1 MRQCCCWKA
10 VSGSALAPVLQCSVL
25 GMSPAAGEPQN
36 HRCHLLMAAELSS
49 GESPKKSHR
58 AFVSSQPAS
67 PPARALRAVLA
78 NRSPPPTFCPTLV
91 WHLLALG
98 DPNTSVA

>member
-67 PPARALRAVLA
+67 HLPEHLGLCL
-78 NRSPPPTFCPTLV
+78 SPFTSA
-91 WHLLALG
+91 HLLSHSCTASPG
-98 DPNTSVA
+98 VR

>member
-67 PPARALRAVLA
+67 
-78 NRSPPPTFCPTLV
+78 
-91 WHLLALG
+91 HLPEHLG
-98 DPNTSVA
+98 LS